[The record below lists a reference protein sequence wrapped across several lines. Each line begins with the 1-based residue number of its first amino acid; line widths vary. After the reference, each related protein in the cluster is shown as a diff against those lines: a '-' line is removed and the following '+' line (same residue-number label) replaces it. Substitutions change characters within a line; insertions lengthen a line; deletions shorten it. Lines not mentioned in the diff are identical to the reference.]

1 MYLAKSKAQLCAR
14 LVQEQ
19 NTCGLVC
26 SAWLGPLRV
35 NFLVSLK
42 ESTRGP
48 YADELLGRE
57 G

>member
-26 SAWLGPLRV
+26 SARLGPLRV